1 MLSQT
6 ATPRTTTTSHLAAI
20 CLAARPSNRC
30 THALTDGDP
39 AYDNY
44 KRPKLNSKMIKLRG
58 MVTTLRKAASSE
70 RGS

>member
-1 MLSQT
+1 MPLF
-6 ATPRTTTTSHLAAI
+6 AFPE
-20 CLAARPSNRC
+20 
-30 THALTDGDP
+30 GDP

-70 RGS
+70 APAAAGLCISSQVGGTRLPKGLL